1 MKRSDFDG
9 FGSTLLAFVIGLLG
23 AVLVA
28 HWSACE
34 QDDKVCAFTG
44 SQR

>member
-1 MKRSDFDG
+1 MKRSEFEG

-23 AVLVA
+23 AVLLM

-34 QDDKVCAFTG
+34 EDSRVCAFTG
-44 SQR
+44 EQR